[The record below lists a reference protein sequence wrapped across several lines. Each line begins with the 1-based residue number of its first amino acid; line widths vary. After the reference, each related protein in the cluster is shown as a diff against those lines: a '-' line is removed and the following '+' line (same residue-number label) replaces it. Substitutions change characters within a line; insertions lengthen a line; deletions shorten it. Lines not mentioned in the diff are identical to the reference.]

1 MNEELIDAL
10 EEKVRHLDKMKNH
23 LSYSLREVQGWWSV
37 GIPFANWS
45 DRQLESLVAF
55 KSRFT
60 ELQDHL
66 ASAMRL
72 IANIENEDSRM
83 FTYVLNYME
92 QLEVLDDVRQ
102 WQKVRDLRNAATHD
116 YSESDEV
123 KSMHF
128 ESLLQSTPYL
138 FSILEN
144 LKTFVLTHYSGNEK

>member
-1 MNEELIDAL
+1 VNEELKEAL
-10 EEKVRHLDKMKNH
+10 VEKIRHLDKMRSN
-23 LSYSLREVQGWWSV
+23 LSYSVREVQGWWDATS
-37 GIPFANWS
+37 PFANWS

-55 KSRFT
+55 KSRFA

-116 YSESDEV
+116 YSESDEI
-123 KSMHF
+123 KSEHF

-138 FSILEN
+138 LGIFEN
-144 LKTFVLTHYSGNEK
+144 LKSFALTHYLGSDK